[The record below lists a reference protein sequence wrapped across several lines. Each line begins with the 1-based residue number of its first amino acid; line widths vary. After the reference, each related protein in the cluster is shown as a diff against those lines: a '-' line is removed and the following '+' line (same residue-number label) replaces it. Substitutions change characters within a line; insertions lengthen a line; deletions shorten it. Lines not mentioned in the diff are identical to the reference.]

1 MTTEPD
7 PGAAPSFCG
16 NCGAAMTPR
25 SQICAACGR
34 PATPPPAPTGA
45 PPPDYIPYCRNCG
58 IGVPWGAGH
67 TCRRCGMTPL
77 CRLHF
82 SATDGRC
89 LDCAAPP
96 SPAASPAAS
105 YGGGRTC
112 RACGASAAPNAEYC
126 PNCGRALAL
135 AISYGNVEYMG
146 FWIRLAA
153 FVVDWIIVYVAAA
166 LTAAVIGI
174 SLTSGDLDP
183 AAMDDISIAIENFN
197 YSYLLLFCGMSAVY
211 GVLTTALRGQ
221 TLGKMLLRIQV
232 VDANGNIPP
241 WHRIL
246 LRELARGVVLLALFP
261 LGLLYVW
268 IALDAR
274 KRGPHDYLGGSYVIR
289 KPRRP
294 APPNAGY
301 T

>member
-7 PGAAPSFCG
+7 SGAAPSFCG

-25 SQICAACGR
+25 SQTCAACGR
-34 PATPPPAPTGA
+34 PATPPPTPTDT

-82 SATDGRC
+82 QAAAGLC

-96 SPAASPAAS
+96 SPAASPTAT
-105 YGGGRTC
+105 YGGGLTC
-112 RACGASAAPNAEYC
+112 RACGAAPSPNAEYC
-126 PNCGRALAL
+126 PNCGRPLTAA
-135 AISYGNVEYMG
+135 AYVNAEYMG
-146 FWIRLAA
+146 FWIRFAA
-153 FVVDWIIVYVAAA
+153 FVVDRIITYVIAA
-166 LTAAVIGI
+166 LIAAGIGI
-174 SLTSGDLDP
+174 SRTSGQTEAVP
-183 AAMDDISIAIENFN
+183 AESISVAFDNIN
-197 YSYLLLFCGMSAVY
+197 YSFLLLVWGVSTTY
-211 GVLTTALRGQ
+211 GVLLTAMRGQ
-221 TLGKMLLRIQV
+221 TIGKMLLRIQV

-241 WHRIL
+241 WHRVIA
-246 LRELARGVVLLALFP
+246 REVLGKFASEIIIW
-261 LGLLYVW
+261 LGYIW
-268 IALDAR
+268 IGFDQR
-274 KRGPHDYLGGSYVIR
+274 KRGWHDYLGGSYVIR

-294 APPNAGY
+294 EPPNAGY

>member
-16 NCGAAMTPR
+16 NCGAAMMPR
-25 SQICAACGR
+25 SQVCAACGR
-34 PATPPPAPTGA
+34 PATPPPTPTGA

-96 SPAASPAAS
+96 SPAAIPTAS

-112 RACGASAAPNAEYC
+112 RACGAATAPNAEYC
-126 PNCGRALAL
+126 PNCGRPVTAA
-135 AISYGNVEYMG
+135 AYANAEYMG
-146 FWIRLAA
+146 FWIRFAA
-153 FVVDWIIVYVAAA
+153 FVVDRIITYVIAA
-166 LTAAVIGI
+166 LIAAGIGI
-174 SLTSGDLDP
+174 SRTSGQTEAVP
-183 AAMDDISIAIENFN
+183 AESISVAFDNIN
-197 YSYLLLFCGMSAVY
+197 YSFLLLVWGVSTTY
-211 GVLTTALRGQ
+211 GVILTALRGQ
-221 TLGKMLLRIQV
+221 TIGKMLLRIQV

-241 WHRIL
+241 WHRVIA
-246 LRELARGVVLLALFP
+246 REVLGKFASEIIIW
-261 LGLLYVW
+261 LGYIW
-268 IALDAR
+268 IGFDQR
-274 KRGPHDYLGGSYVIR
+274 KRGWHDYLGGSYVIR

-294 APPNAGY
+294 EPPNAGY

>member
-34 PATPPPAPTGA
+34 PATPPPTPTGA

-82 SATDGRC
+82 QAAAGLC

-96 SPAASPAAS
+96 SPAPSPTAS

-112 RACGASAAPNAEYC
+112 RACGAAAAPNAEYC
-126 PNCGRALAL
+126 PNCGRPVTAA
-135 AISYGNVEYMG
+135 AYVNAEYMG
-146 FWIRLAA
+146 FWIRFAA
-153 FVVDWIIVYVAAA
+153 FVVDRIITYVIAA
-166 LTAAVIGI
+166 LIAAGIGI
-174 SLTSGDLDP
+174 SRTSGQTDAVP
-183 AAMDDISIAIENFN
+183 AESISVAFDNIN
-197 YSYLLLFCGMSAVY
+197 YSFLLLVWGVSTTY
-211 GVLTTALRGQ
+211 GVILTALRGQ
-221 TLGKMLLRIQV
+221 TIGKMLLRIQV
-232 VDANGNIPP
+232 VDANGSIPP
-241 WHRIL
+241 WHRVIA
-246 LRELARGVVLLALFP
+246 REVLGKFASEIIIW
-261 LGLLYVW
+261 LGYIW
-268 IALDAR
+268 IGFDQR
-274 KRGPHDYLGGSYVIR
+274 KRGWHDYLGGSYVIR

-294 APPNAGY
+294 EPPNAGY